1 MVSALQSPRPLRSAG
16 VRADA
21 ADSDSSSRKPSARS
35 GRRTLDSRWRRRSN
49 SPRCIG
55 IAVVPAWVERA
66 GCCSG
71 YGVTA
76 CVGEELNTLGLAGYA
91 VRFVSC
97 TDVHCEVA
105 SRRRATVHLGA
116 GARCTAAPVPLSSL
130 ACEHCSHG
138 QGDKDS
144 EPWHLLSPPASWGL
158 SSRLLQLSIGQTLAL
173 QALGLQGLRFW
184 FLAATRRAQVYKAVS
199 RSSEASSNFR
209 DLPLLR
215 ATRWDRTT
223 SIRTPTSAR

>member
-1 MVSALQSPRPLRSAG
+1 RGRCWAASTPGARAATRWTRRRASRSRRQLRWYPDLQSLRRRAEPVA
-16 VRADA
+16 VRRA
-21 ADSDSSSRKPSARS
+21 SARS

-66 GCCSG
+66 GPCSG

-76 CVGEELNTLGLAGYA
+76 CVGEEVNTLGLAGYA

-173 QALGLQGLRFW
+173 QALG
-184 FLAATRRAQVYKAVS
+184 
-199 RSSEASSNFR
+199 
-209 DLPLLR
+209 
-215 ATRWDRTT
+215 
-223 SIRTPTSAR
+223 